1 MRFDSLFD
9 LKDGGW
15 LTSMHKVYWC
25 DVVVFQV
32 EAEKADEAVVPEGPR
47 GDQPEEK
54 DDDGDK
60 KDGKDD
66 TAAEATETGVSI
78 RARFSKVSN
87 RGVISLFLVPVSG
100 F

>member
-1 MRFDSLFD
+1 MAPKEKQVATPTSKFTFGSGFQKYD
-9 LKDGGW
+9 LG
-15 LTSMHKVYWC
+15 
-25 DVVVFQV
+25 
-32 EAEKADEAVVPEGPR
+32 AA
-47 GDQPEEK
+47 GDQPNQPVVASTSPSA
-54 DDDGDK
+54 GFTL
-60 KDGKDD
+60 GD